1 MSLSACTRAGKALYA
16 ARECIVHAHLK
27 QTLSRS
33 QAGPKRLPPGLF
45 KPTAA
50 RALSTSHIHA
60 TDSNS
65 RYDALKRQS
74 SQTESLLNTHMDRA
88 SAAKSAA
95 GRPGSDGV
103 FYLGIRPSAQELPK
117 GYKQWSEL
125 GVGGKMARTGARA
138 SSSVVILAGAA
149 LTALLVYALATE
161 LGSRNSPTVIYA
173 DVCELIKEHNGLRN
187 MLPAGSRIKF
197 HTTAPRSSS
206 DRPRHRNRSV
216 PSAVVLDSAG
226 IEHLYLNFWIE
237 ATPDTS
243 NTLTWRDAEW
253 WDVREW
259 DWSVA
264 HARRWISDSQ
274 DTAWRQGRELFAM
287 LTGQPLPKEE
297 PDKRH
302 ARGEQDSSASSSS
315 TVSQP
320 KSEGRSISG
329 ALWSTLTGVLRPI
342 STASAASRT
351 RKEPL
356 QYTSGEVH
364 VDLIRDSTNN
374 YVYRYVLVDLPNSSG
389 AASTRIFVKRAAGV
403 AEHESVMRFS

>member
-50 RALSTSHIHA
+50 RALSTSHMHA

-237 ATPDTS
+237 ATPVIDLFFLLVQS
-243 NTLTWRDAEW
+243 HLCFHC
-253 WDVREW
+253 
-259 DWSVA
+259 SVF
-264 HARRWISDSQ
+264 S
-274 DTAWRQGRELFAM
+274 
-287 LTGQPLPKEE
+287 PL
-297 PDKRH
+297 H
-302 ARGEQDSSASSSS
+302 
-315 TVSQP
+315 TFF
-320 KSEGRSISG
+320 SI
-329 ALWSTLTGVLRPI
+329 
-342 STASAASRT
+342 
-351 RKEPL
+351 
-356 QYTSGEVH
+356 
-364 VDLIRDSTNN
+364 LI
-374 YVYRYVLVDLPNSSG
+374 
-389 AASTRIFVKRAAGV
+389 
-403 AEHESVMRFS
+403 

>member
-1 MSLSACTRAGKALYA
+1 
-16 ARECIVHAHLK
+16 
-27 QTLSRS
+27 
-33 QAGPKRLPPGLF
+33 
-45 KPTAA
+45 
-50 RALSTSHIHA
+50 
-60 TDSNS
+60 
-65 RYDALKRQS
+65 
-74 SQTESLLNTHMDRA
+74 
-88 SAAKSAA
+88 
-95 GRPGSDGV
+95 
-103 FYLGIRPSAQELPK
+103 
-117 GYKQWSEL
+117 
-125 GVGGKMARTGARA
+125 
-138 SSSVVILAGAA
+138 
-149 LTALLVYALATE
+149 
-161 LGSRNSPTVIYA
+161 
-173 DVCELIKEHNGLRN
+173 
-187 MLPAGSRIKF
+187 
-197 HTTAPRSSS
+197 
-206 DRPRHRNRSV
+206 
-216 PSAVVLDSAG
+216 
-226 IEHLYLNFWIE
+226 
-237 ATPDTS
+237 
-243 NTLTWRDAEW
+243 
-253 WDVREW
+253 
-259 DWSVA
+259 
-264 HARRWISDSQ
+264 
-274 DTAWRQGRELFAM
+274 M